1 MNLLENYVTEVIGK
15 PYYDDYGS
23 GNYKWWIRVKSICY
37 GHENE
42 STLMFDT
49 EEEALKVTKGY
60 MYLS

>member
-1 MNLLENYVTEVIGK
+1 MNLLEHYVTEVIGK

-23 GNYKWWIRVKSICY
+23 GNYKWWLKVRANCY
-37 GHENE
+37 GYETE

-60 MYLS
+60 MFLS